1 MSSDLNDPTGVN
13 HYVAPAAT
21 TTLVVDAVRV
31 DEKPSNLWS
40 DAWRDLRRRPVF
52 WVSLLVVAIVLILLG
67 VFVEAA
73 KFLLWIGLVI
83 LIIAIIAWLMRVVKR
98 NA

>member
-1 MSSDLNDPTGVN
+1 MRGEGLTDAIAAVN
-13 HYVAPAAT
+13 PSHVGRGAS
-21 TTLVVDAVRV
+21 TLA
-31 DEKPSNLWS
+31 SMTL
-40 DAWRDLRRRPVF
+40 AII
-52 WVSLLVVAIVLILLG
+52 LLVVGIVLILLG

-83 LIIAIIAWLMRVVKR
+83 LIIAVIAWLMRAIKR

>member
-13 HYVAPAAT
+13 HYVAPATT

-40 DAWRDLRRRPVF
+40 DAWRDLRRGTTLSPRAPGGLRPNAPKSGIVRPDRRGP
-52 WVSLLVVAIVLILLG
+52 VARRIL
-67 VFVEAA
+67 
-73 KFLLWIGLVI
+73 
-83 LIIAIIAWLMRVVKR
+83 RP
-98 NA
+98 

>member
-1 MSSDLNDPTGVN
+1 MTGPKTTVN
-13 HYVAPAAT
+13 PCPPRWDREHDQGM
-21 TTLVVDAVRV
+21 TLAII
-31 DEKPSNLWS
+31 
-40 DAWRDLRRRPVF
+40 
-52 WVSLLVVAIVLILLG
+52 LLVVAIALILLG

>member
-1 MSSDLNDPTGVN
+1 MGLAIVLLI
-13 HYVAPAAT
+13 VA
-21 TTLVVDAVRV
+21 V
-31 DEKPSNLWS
+31 
-40 DAWRDLRRRPVF
+40 
-52 WVSLLVVAIVLILLG
+52 VLILLG

-83 LIIAIIAWLMRVVKR
+83 LLVAIIAWLMRVVKR

>member
-1 MSSDLNDPTGVN
+1 MGL
-13 HYVAPAAT
+13 AII
-21 TTLVVDAVRV
+21 
-31 DEKPSNLWS
+31 
-40 DAWRDLRRRPVF
+40 
-52 WVSLLVVAIVLILLG
+52 LLVAVVLILLG

-83 LIIAIIAWLMRVVKR
+83 LLVAIIAWLMRVVKR

>member
-1 MSSDLNDPTGVN
+1 MTRTRKAL
-13 HYVAPAAT
+13 A
-21 TTLVVDAVRV
+21 
-31 DEKPSNLWS
+31 
-40 DAWRDLRRRPVF
+40 F
-52 WVSLLVVAIVLILLG
+52 VVAIALILLG

>member
-1 MSSDLNDPTGVN
+1 M
-13 HYVAPAAT
+13 
-21 TTLVVDAVRV
+21 TLAII
-31 DEKPSNLWS
+31 
-40 DAWRDLRRRPVF
+40 
-52 WVSLLVVAIVLILLG
+52 LLVVAIVLILLLG

>member
-1 MSSDLNDPTGVN
+1 MT
-13 HYVAPAAT
+13 
-21 TTLVVDAVRV
+21 DAVAAV
-31 DEKPSNLWS
+31 NPS
-40 DAWRDLRRRPVF
+40 APRGRRRENQTMTLAII
-52 WVSLLVVAIVLILLG
+52 LLVVAIVLILLG

>member
-1 MSSDLNDPTGVN
+1 MDVWESTVN
-13 HYVAPAAT
+13 LTARLPARGLTAHRG
-21 TTLVVDAVRV
+21 AV
-31 DEKPSNLWS
+31 KPS
-40 DAWRDLRRRPVF
+40 LREAEREQTQDMALALI
-52 WVSLLVVAIVLILLG
+52 LLIVAVVLILLG

-83 LIIAIIAWLMRVVKR
+83 LLIAIIAWLMRVVKR

>member
-1 MSSDLNDPTGVN
+1 MQLAIILLI
-13 HYVAPAAT
+13 VA
-21 TTLVVDAVRV
+21 V
-31 DEKPSNLWS
+31 
-40 DAWRDLRRRPVF
+40 
-52 WVSLLVVAIVLILLG
+52 VLILLG

-83 LIIAIIAWLMRVVKR
+83 LLVAVIAWLMRIAKR

>member
-1 MSSDLNDPTGVN
+1 LSTPRHS
-13 HYVAPAAT
+13 
-21 TTLVVDAVRV
+21 
-31 DEKPSNLWS
+31 
-40 DAWRDLRRRPVF
+40 RRPRSTIPV
-52 WVSLLVVAIVLILLG
+52 WDSQSILLIVAVVLILLG

-83 LIIAIIAWLMRVVKR
+83 LLVAIIAWLMRVVKR

>member
-1 MSSDLNDPTGVN
+1 MLGREVSNPSRQAQAVTLN
-13 HYVAPAAT
+13 AEAI
-21 TTLVVDAVRV
+21 AVRV
-31 DEKPSNLWS
+31 
-40 DAWRDLRRRPVF
+40 A
-52 WVSLLVVAIVLILLG
+52 A
-67 VFVEAA
+67 FVEAA

>member
-1 MSSDLNDPTGVN
+1 MGLAIILLI
-13 HYVAPAAT
+13 VAVV
-21 TTLVVDAVRV
+21 LV
-31 DEKPSNLWS
+31 
-40 DAWRDLRRRPVF
+40 
-52 WVSLLVVAIVLILLG
+52 LLG

-83 LIIAIIAWLMRVVKR
+83 LLVAIIAWLMRVVKR

>member
-1 MSSDLNDPTGVN
+1 MSPSVRFPLHLLNRKSDSQGEGLTDGIPAVN
-13 HYVAPAAT
+13 PWAPITALVENRT
-21 TTLVVDAVRV
+21 TTLAII
-31 DEKPSNLWS
+31 
-40 DAWRDLRRRPVF
+40 
-52 WVSLLVVAIVLILLG
+52 LLVVAIVLILLG

>member
-1 MSSDLNDPTGVN
+1 MQDEGLTD
-13 HYVAPAAT
+13 AE
-21 TTLVVDAVRV
+21 DAVN
-31 DEKPSNLWS
+31 PC
-40 DAWRDLRRRPVF
+40 ARRPDRGDTEGMTLALI
-52 WVSLLVVAIVLILLG
+52 LLAVAIVLILLG

-83 LIIAIIAWLMRVVKR
+83 LLVAVIAWLMRVVKR

>member
-1 MSSDLNDPTGVN
+1 MSVTFACRPSPVTPRQSDAAGEAQGVDRSRGCCQGLR
-13 HYVAPAAT
+13 AAT
-21 TTLVVDAVRV
+21 LAAQNGAMTLAII
-31 DEKPSNLWS
+31 
-40 DAWRDLRRRPVF
+40 
-52 WVSLLVVAIVLILLG
+52 LLVVAIVLILLG

-83 LIIAIIAWLMRVVKR
+83 LIIAIIAWLMRVIRR

>member
-1 MSSDLNDPTGVN
+1 MTER
-13 HYVAPAAT
+13 PAA
-21 TTLVVDAVRV
+21 VN
-31 DEKPSNLWS
+31 PSP
-40 DAWRDLRRRPVF
+40 RRAGEEQTRRM
-52 WVSLLVVAIVLILLG
+52 SLAIILLVVAIVLILLG

>member
-1 MSSDLNDPTGVN
+1 MC
-13 HYVAPAAT
+13 
-21 TTLVVDAVRV
+21 RR
-31 DEKPSNLWS
+31 S
-40 DAWRDLRRRPVF
+40 DASTEAHVRAWDEGLTDGVVTVNPCVHRRAEHDTGDMTLALI
-52 WVSLLVVAIVLILLG
+52 LLAVAIVLILLG

-83 LIIAIIAWLMRVVKR
+83 LLVAIIAWLMKVVKR